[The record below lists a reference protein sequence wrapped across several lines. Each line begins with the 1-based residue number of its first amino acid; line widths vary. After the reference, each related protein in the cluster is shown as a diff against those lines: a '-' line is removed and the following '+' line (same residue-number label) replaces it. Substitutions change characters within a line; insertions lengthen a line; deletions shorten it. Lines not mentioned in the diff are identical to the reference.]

1 MVKFVF
7 YFIKHLFMRLLPPI
21 LLALITFACSP
32 EKKADRFIRQLK
44 DKTPSAIILEK
55 NTTAAEPYVCYTQ
68 TQPEFNVYKHLLNS
82 HKEDEPLVQKGK
94 LIYQTRDSIPS
105 FIYLSISSQLK
116 AFLARK
122 GDSLLVASPVTNIT
136 QVFNGQLDST
146 AWFSYERLGQLYR
159 LKIAGLASEA
169 CLPDNAKLFSN
180 DTQRVF
186 YMLGD
191 DLHDYIIGTGAD
203 SIKFTGIKKFYP
215 VNTSEDTRLVDT
227 EEKICYWN
235 MTTNHIDTLLFNR
248 GIGTYGD
255 DFLTAFDH
263 PLRKVFYT
271 KSESKYLIGL
281 EIKATANER
290 EMCFFLFDPQSSSYF
305 PDYLGSETS
314 ENGIYSYE
322 NEGRAGVISLSDDY
336 SYTDYDYDGNL
347 LQERPTVRGYIAEN
361 EIHSSMILTLSD
373 HSVCYVKGSTVE
385 SFNDLEGNTIE
396 IKSGTISTVNAGEI
410 KVSFIMDEVYPTSDR
425 KRLVIDASNPGF
437 LESGAYLLLFDPD
450 NRVFRQIDFGTSVYR
465 ERNRFRV
472 KHIDDSVSYYDQNG
486 NPVSS
491 GILDDI
497 SDWLFGF

>member
-1 MVKFVF
+1 MVKIVF
-7 YFIKHLFMRLLPPI
+7 IFIKHLFTRLLPPI
-21 LLALITFACSP
+21 LLVFLTYACSP

-44 DKTPSAIILEK
+44 DKMPSAIILEK
-55 NTTAAEPYVCYTQ
+55 NFTANEPYVCYTQ
-68 TQPEFNVYKHLLNS
+68 TQPAFNVYKHLLNS
-82 HKEDEPLVQKGK
+82 RKDDEQLVQEGK
-94 LIYQTRDSIPS
+94 LIYQTRDSIPR

-116 AFLARK
+116 AFHARK
-122 GDSLLVASPVTNIT
+122 GDSLLVASPVINVT
-136 QVFNGQLDST
+136 QVFNGQDDST

-159 LKIAGLASEA
+159 LKIASLASNA
-169 CLPDNAKLFSN
+169 CLPENAKLFSS
-180 DTQRVF
+180 DTQRAF

-191 DLHDYIIGTGAD
+191 DLHDYIIGSGAD
-203 SIKFTGIKKFYP
+203 IIKFTGIKKIYP
-215 VNTSEDTRLVDT
+215 VKTSEDTRLVDM
-227 EEKICYWN
+227 EDKICYWN

-248 GIGTYGD
+248 GIGNYGD
-255 DFLTAFDH
+255 AFLAAFDH
-263 PLRKVFYT
+263 PFRKVFYT

-281 EIKATANER
+281 EINATANEK
-290 EMCFFLFDPQSSSYF
+290 EMCFFLFDPQSSSYY

-314 ENGIYSYE
+314 ENGMYSYE

-336 SYTDYDYDGNL
+336 SYTDYDFDGNL
-347 LQERPTVRGYIAEN
+347 LQERPTARGYIAER
-361 EIHSSMILTLSD
+361 EIHSSMILAISD
-373 HSVCYVKGSTVE
+373 HSVCYINGSTVV
-385 SFNDLEGNTIE
+385 SFNDLEGDTIE

-410 KVSFIMDEVYPTSDR
+410 KVSISMENVYPTSDR

-437 LESGAYLLLFDPD
+437 LESGAYLLSFDPD

>member
-122 GDSLLVASPVTNIT
+122 GDSLLVASPVTNVT
-136 QVFNGQLDST
+136 QVFNGQHDST
-146 AWFSYERLGQLYR
+146 AWFSYERLGQLFR
-159 LKIAGLASEA
+159 LKIAKLASEA
-169 CLPDNAKLFSN
+169 CLPENAKLISN
-180 DTQRVF
+180 DTQRAF

-191 DLHDYIIGTGAD
+191 DLHDYIIGSGAD
-203 SIKFTGIKKFYP
+203 FIKFTGIKKFYP

-290 EMCFFLFDPQSSSYF
+290 EMCFFLFDPRVL
-305 PDYLGSETS
+305 P
-314 ENGIYSYE
+314 
-322 NEGRAGVISLSDDY
+322 ISRTTLVPKHQR
-336 SYTDYDYDGNL
+336 TAFI
-347 LQERPTVRGYIAEN
+347 PTKTKE
-361 EIHSSMILTLSD
+361 E
-373 HSVCYVKGSTVE
+373 
-385 SFNDLEGNTIE
+385 
-396 IKSGTISTVNAGEI
+396 
-410 KVSFIMDEVYPTSDR
+410 P
-425 KRLVIDASNPGF
+425 
-437 LESGAYLLLFDPD
+437 
-450 NRVFRQIDFGTSVYR
+450 
-465 ERNRFRV
+465 
-472 KHIDDSVSYYDQNG
+472 VSY
-486 NPVSS
+486 P
-491 GILDDI
+491 
-497 SDWLFGF
+497 

>member
-1 MVKFVF
+1 MIKNI
-7 YFIKHLFMRLLPPI
+7 FILIKPFFLRLLPPI
-21 LLALITFACSP
+21 LLVFLTFACSP

-55 NTTAAEPYVCYTQ
+55 NFTATEPYVCYTK

-82 HKEDEPLVQKGK
+82 RKEDEPLVQKGK

-105 FIYLSISSQLK
+105 FIYLSMLSQLK

-122 GDSLLVASPVTNIT
+122 GDSLLVASPVTNVT
-136 QVFNGQLDST
+136 QVFNGQHDST
-146 AWFSYERLGQLYR
+146 AWFSYERLGQLFR
-159 LKIAGLASEA
+159 LKIANLASEA
-169 CLPDNAKLFSN
+169 CLPENAKLISN
-180 DTQRVF
+180 DTQRAF

-191 DLHDYIIGTGAD
+191 DLHDYIIGSGAD
-203 SIKFTGIKKFYP
+203 FIKFTGIKKFYP

-385 SFNDLEGNTIE
+385 SFNDLEGDTIE

-437 LESGAYLLLFDPD
+437 LESGAYLLSFDPD

-491 GILDDI
+491 GVLDDI